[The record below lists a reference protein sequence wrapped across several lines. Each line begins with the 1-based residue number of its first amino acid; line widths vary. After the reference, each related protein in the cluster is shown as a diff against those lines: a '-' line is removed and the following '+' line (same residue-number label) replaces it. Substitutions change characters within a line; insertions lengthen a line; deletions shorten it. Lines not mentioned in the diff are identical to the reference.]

1 MNDEEWGSSS
11 KKSRP
16 MTDER
21 RASVRYVVTMI
32 FAVALASIPAAF
44 ALGLAYRV
52 FLAASGA

>member
-1 MNDEEWGSSS
+1 
-11 KKSRP
+11 